1 MKCPSCGRENV
12 EGSSFCSVCGNPIA
26 VGGAQAARAIQQ
38 PIRQQ
43 TKKSKTGLIV
53 VIVVIVVVAVVV
65 LGAIAAMSA
74 VHSVT
79 TTKLSMTVVSAE
91 EVLGPSYN
99 PPLDSRYVQ
108 ITVTMRNTGHS
119 LETLNPFGFS
129 LLTSDGSSYS
139 QTYMVDDTVPT
150 SLNEGSTSTFSLA
163 FEVPDG
169 KTPTKLTYNDIF
181 STDLVEAAI
190 VTVTPAVVK
199 IVLTVTGITDATG
212 SFSPST
218 GNRYVLVAFEM
229 ANNYNQTLSLSP
241 YDFKLQTANGTLYSY
256 SMWVDHTIPSAL
268 AASGNGAF
276 SLGFEVPTSATLQKF
291 VYQDGSLYKETSA
304 SV

>member
-1 MKCPSCGRENV
+1 MAMKCSKCGRENI
-12 EGSSFCSVCGNPIA
+12 EGASFCSVCGNPIA
-26 VGGAQAARAIQQ
+26 GGSGTAYTMQQ
-38 PIRQQ
+38 PV
-43 TKKSKTGLIV
+43 KPKSKTGLIIAIV
-53 VIVVIVVVAVVV
+53 AIVVIVIVV

-74 VHSVT
+74 VHSTT
-79 TTKLSMTVVSAE
+79 TTKISMTVVSAE
-91 EVLGPSYN
+91 EVVGPSYN
-99 PPLDSRYVQ
+99 PPLDSKYVQ
-108 ITVTMRNTGHS
+108 ITVTMTNTGHS

-129 LLTSDGSSYS
+129 LLTSDGSSYP
-139 QTYMVDDTVPT
+139 QTYMVDDTVPE

-169 KTPTKLTYNDIF
+169 KTPTKLTYHDVF
-181 STDLVEAAI
+181 STHLFEAAI

-199 IVLTVTGITDATG
+199 IILTVTEITDATG
-212 SFSPST
+212 SYSPSS
-218 GNRYVLVAFEM
+218 GNKYVLVAFEM
-229 ANNYNQTLSLSP
+229 RNDYNQTMSLSP

-256 SMWVDHTIPSAL
+256 SIWVDHTIPSAL
-268 AASGNGAF
+268 AAGGNGAF